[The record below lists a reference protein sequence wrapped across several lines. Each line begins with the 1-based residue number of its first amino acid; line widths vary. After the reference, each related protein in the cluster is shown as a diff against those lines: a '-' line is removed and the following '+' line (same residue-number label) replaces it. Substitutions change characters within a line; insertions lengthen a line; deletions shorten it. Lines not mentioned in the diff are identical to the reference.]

1 MVSGMALDEMTVEHF
16 KSAVG
21 SKFAVD
27 VGDSKLELELV
38 DAQEN
43 PPDSAA
49 GDQPEGRTPFSLAF
63 RGPAEPPLP
72 QQIHSLEHGDLGAL
86 EIFLVP
92 TGVDAAGARYEAI
105 FA

>member
-1 MVSGMALDEMTVEHF
+1 VALDELTVDSF

-21 SKFAVD
+21 STFALD
-27 VGDSKLELELV
+27 AGEDTKLELELV
-38 DAQEN
+38 DAEAN
-43 PPDSAA
+43 PPEEGA
-49 GDQPEGRTPFSLAF
+49 GERPSERTPFTLTF
-63 RGPAEPPLP
+63 RGPAEPALP

-92 TGVDAAGARYEAI
+92 IGVDAAGARYEAI